1 MMRKILFLI
10 LLFTLVGEAFA
21 SLPSDGRVAVIFDN
35 HLVESQIMDALIS
48 AGYKVVERNQL
59 EKIKQSQAAILAL
72 QGNAEAIMKL
82 GSTYNIAY
90 FVKGKAQLEEPRLNE
105 FNLYTATASLS
116 IQAYRTKDARFLLSQ
131 VFSAKAVG
139 YTGEE
144 AQRKALMDAAS
155 KAASFLIGAQ
165 HPSSFSG
172 VARVILRGVSD
183 YGLVNSVYEKVRG
196 FPGARNVRIAS
207 YGGGQAIIEFLYSG
221 DVNSVAQSLRVAG
234 LPIQVVSVQGSTI
247 YVDCY

>member
-1 MMRKILFLI
+1 MKRALMTAV
-10 LLFTLVGEAFA
+10 LLFAVLSYAFA
-21 SLPSDGRVAVIFDN
+21 YLPNDGRVVVIFDN
-35 HLVESQIMDALIS
+35 PFAEAKVMESLIN
-48 AGYKVVERNQL
+48 AGYKVVEQNQL
-59 EKIKQSQAAILAL
+59 EKIKKSRAAILAL
-72 QGNAEAIMKL
+72 QGNAEAIMRL
-82 GSTYNIAY
+82 GRSYNVAY
-90 FVKGKAQLEEPRLNE
+90 FVRGKTRLEEPRLNE

-131 VFSAKAVG
+131 AFSSKAVG

-144 AQRKALMDAAS
+144 AQRKALMDVAS

-165 HPSSFSG
+165 HPGEFSG
-172 VARVILRGVSD
+172 MARVILRGVSD
-183 YGLVNSVYEKVRG
+183 YGLVNSIYEKIRG
-196 FPGARNVRIAS
+196 FPGTRNVKITS

-221 DVNSVAQSLRVAG
+221 DVNDVAKSLKVAG